1 MPASACSHLTGMP
14 LSSGLQACL
23 QRSISMETLDH
34 RPDHRHRSQANLSS
48 WQAHAYRTWRAYSLA
63 HVGDG
68 INDAPVLAAA
78 NVGALQTHSR

>member
-1 MPASACSHLTGMP
+1 
-14 LSSGLQACL
+14 
-23 QRSISMETLDH
+23 
-34 RPDHRHRSQANLSS
+34 LSS

-78 NVGALQTHSR
+78 NVGAVLTAHAEL